1 MSKAQGVR
9 MYVHCGAA
17 VEQFAFMS
25 YFFFTDLYADFS
37 AHLNA
42 PSILRCQGRCV
53 RQAGIDFPAQYPA
66 WLFEQS
72 FLTAKLSY
80 SLSVGGSGKYCSLLP
95 RRT

>member
-1 MSKAQGVR
+1 

-42 PSILRCQGRCV
+42 PFGV
-53 RQAGIDFPAQYPA
+53 H
-66 WLFEQS
+66 
-72 FLTAKLSY
+72 T
-80 SLSVGGSGKYCSLLP
+80 
-95 RRT
+95 

>member
-1 MSKAQGVR
+1 VSKAQGVR

-42 PSILRCQGRCV
+42 PFGV
-53 RQAGIDFPAQYPA
+53 H
-66 WLFEQS
+66 
-72 FLTAKLSY
+72 T
-80 SLSVGGSGKYCSLLP
+80 
-95 RRT
+95 